1 MTPAQHATTAAAEVA
16 FTSPIYVEVELA
28 ALRAQG
34 HAILAGKTALAD
46 RYRANMKTWLKVTM
60 LVGLVII
67 IIGGVMRS
75 YPKTPKT
82 DAGPALIAPSN

>member
-34 HAILAGKTALAD
+34 HAILAGKTGTGSNYTSAEAALVNATVSTAN
-46 RYRANMKTWLKVTM
+46 RRAEAHRA
-60 LVGLVII
+60 IA
-67 IIGGVMRS
+67 
-75 YPKTPKT
+75 Y
-82 DAGPALIAPSN
+82 ALLAT

>member
-34 HAILAGKTALAD
+34 HAIRAGKTGTGSNYTSAEAALVNATVSTAN
-46 RYRANMKTWLKVTM
+46 RRSEAHRA
-60 LVGLVII
+60 
-67 IIGGVMRS
+67 
-75 YPKTPKT
+75 
-82 DAGPALIAPSN
+82 IAYAQLAT

>member
-34 HAILAGKTALAD
+34 HAV
-46 RYRANMKTWLKVTM
+46 RPVPPRR
-60 LVGLVII
+60 
-67 IIGGVMRS
+67 RS
-75 YPKTPKT
+75 
-82 DAGPALIAPSN
+82 GR